1 MSSADHLVYMANQI
15 ARNFG
20 ALADDAAATKV
31 AEHILL
37 YWDPRMKSRI
47 VQCAKNEVSELS
59 AVTAEAVRIVADK
72 TTSNG

>member
-1 MSSADHLVYMANQI
+1 MSGTNHLIYMANQI

-20 ALADDAAATKV
+20 ALTDDVAASKV

-47 VQCAKNEVSELS
+47 VQYAKNEASELS
-59 AVTAEAVRIVADK
+59 AVTAQAVIIIADK
-72 TTSNG
+72 TTSNS